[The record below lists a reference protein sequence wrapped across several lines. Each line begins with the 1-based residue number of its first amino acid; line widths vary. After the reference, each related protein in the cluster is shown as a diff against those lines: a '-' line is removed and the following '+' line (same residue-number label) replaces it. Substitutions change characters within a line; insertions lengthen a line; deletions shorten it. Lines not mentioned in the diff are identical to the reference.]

1 KNATY
6 VGQRCA
12 GPRTAAERRRAI
24 SIGRWFVIGEVDPP
38 VLRKTRVQYDIHEPF
53 EATLA
58 ARLHGRN
65 PLYRARVEHAMA
77 DNPQATGTLGDEHRT
92 IGQKCD

>member
-1 KNATY
+1 M
-6 VGQRCA
+6 
-12 GPRTAAERRRAI
+12 
-24 SIGRWFVIGEVDPP
+24 
-38 VLRKTRVQYDIHEPF
+38 QYDIHEPF